1 MTSSRLETTL
11 IIGRGEVGNSLYQ
24 VLKEKYPVWCD
35 DTRKELRIM
44 KDCPSTFDVLHV
56 CTRHGAD
63 FIPNVQAWMK
73 KYRPRIVNICT
84 TVPPGIM
91 EELEKSADGF
101 CHSTTRGLHP
111 NLAESI
117 KLIPKHV
124 GGTMA
129 PELAQY
135 FEKAG
140 IPCVTHARAR
150 TTALLHILNNV
161 HYGVNLI
168 FADEAARLCRRYG
181 VDYFDYMLYTK
192 SNNDG
197 YADLGHPTKVRPI
210 LTPPGGR
217 IGGHCVAHSATL
229 IPEEERTE
237 LFNRV
242 ASYNEG

>member
-1 MTSSRLETTL
+1 MTSNRLVTSL
-11 IIGRGEVGNSLYQ
+11 IIGRGEVGNSLFE
-24 VLKEKYPVWCD
+24 VLKGTYPIWCD
-35 DTRKELRIM
+35 DIRKPLRSM
-44 KDCPSTFDVLHV
+44 DKCPTTVDVLHV
-56 CTRHGAD
+56 CTRYGAD
-63 FIPNVQAWMK
+63 FIPNVQGWIK
-73 KYRPRIVNICT
+73 KYHPRIVNICT
-84 TVPPGIM
+84 TLPPAAM
-91 EELEKSADGF
+91 DELESSGSGI

-111 NLAESI
+111 NLSES
-117 KLIPKHV
+117 LRVIPKHI
-124 GGTMA
+124 GGAMA
-129 PELAQY
+129 GELAQY
-135 FEKAG
+135 FQAVG
-140 IPCVTHARAR
+140 IQCVTHPRAR

-168 FADEAARLCRRYG
+168 FADEAARLCRKYG

-229 IPEEERTE
+229 IPEEDRPE
-237 LFNRV
+237 LFSHV